1 LNIKGIC
8 AGVFLLCNSFI
19 YGQFVHGIDVS
30 HWQGNI
36 DWTAVYDDGQIY
48 SWAKATEGMTYED
61 PQFMANMTNGVNAGV
76 VMGAYHFARPD
87 NNLAIEDATNFLDV
101 AGAYIG
107 NGFLP
112 PVLDLENPYSGGQAI
127 VLSDLLT
134 SQELTNWVTDWMLEI
149 ETTTGVSPIIYVNGN
164 YANYLNSSVNNYGL
178 WIANPNESLT
188 PPTNIGV
195 WNDWKFKQYSWWGN
209 VSGIT
214 GDVDL
219 NIFNGD
225 ITDFNTLIGI
235 NTAQVMPTQFNT
247 KIYAYPNPVTDLL
260 YIKNIPGEPVKVSL
274 ISNEG
279 RRHIVKFQ
287 NNSIDVSN
295 FAPGIYVLE
304 MEFEHGFFSISRVSK
319 K

>member
-1 LNIKGIC
+1 MNIKGIC
-8 AGVFLLCNSFI
+8 AGIFLLCNSI
-19 YGQFVHGIDVS
+19 VYGQYVHGLDVS
-30 HWQGNI
+30 HWQGTI
-36 DWTAVYDDGQIY
+36 DWNAVYDDGQVY

-61 PQFMANMTNGVNAGV
+61 PQFMANITNGVNAGI

-87 NNLAIEDATNFLDV
+87 NNLATEDAANFLDV

-112 PVLDLENPYSGGQAI
+112 PVLDLENPYSSGQAI
-127 VLSDLLT
+127 VLSDLFT
-134 SQELTNWVTDWMLEI
+134 SEELTTWVTDWMLEI
-149 ETTTGVSPIIYVNGN
+149 ETATGVSPIIYVNGN
-164 YANYLNSSVNNYGL
+164 YANYLNSSINNYGL
-178 WIANPNESLT
+178 WIANPNESQT

-195 WNDWKFKQYSWWGN
+195 WNEWKFKQYSWWGN

-214 GDVDL
+214 GDVDM

-225 ITDFNTLIGI
+225 ITDFNTLIGV
-235 NTAQVMPTQFNT
+235 NTAQVMSAQMSA
-247 KIYAYPNPVTDLL
+247 KIYAYPNPVADIL
-260 YIKNIPGEPVKVSL
+260 YLKNVPGSPISISL

-279 RRHIVKFQ
+279 RRHLLHYQ
-287 NNSIDVSN
+287 NNGIDVSN

-304 MEFEHGFFSISRVSK
+304 MEFENGLSAIFRVSK

>member
-1 LNIKGIC
+1 MNIKGIC
-8 AGVFLLCNSFI
+8 AGIFLLCNSI
-19 YGQFVHGIDVS
+19 AYGQYVHGLDVS
-30 HWQGNI
+30 HWQGTI
-36 DWTAVYDDGQIY
+36 DWNAVYDDGQVY

-61 PQFMANMTNGVNAGV
+61 PQFMANITNGVNAGL

-87 NNLAIEDATNFLDV
+87 NNLATEDAANFLNV

-112 PVLDLENPYSGGQAI
+112 PVLDLENPYSSGQAI
-127 VLSDLLT
+127 VLSDLFT
-134 SQELTNWVTDWMLEI
+134 SEELTTWVTDWMLEI
-149 ETTTGVSPIIYVNGN
+149 ETATGVSPIIYVNGN
-164 YANYLNSSVNNYGL
+164 YANYLNSSINNYGL
-178 WIANPNESLT
+178 WIANPNESQT

-195 WNDWKFKQYSWWGN
+195 WNEWKFKQYSWWGN

-214 GDVDL
+214 GDVDM

-225 ITDFNTLIGI
+225 ITDFNTLIGV
-235 NTAQVMPTQFNT
+235 NTAQVMSAQMSP
-247 KIYAYPNPVTDLL
+247 KIYAYPNPVADIL
-260 YIKNIPGEPVKVSL
+260 YIKNIPGDPVKVSL

-279 RRHIVKFQ
+279 RRHLLHYQ
-287 NNSIDVSN
+287 NNGIDVSN

-304 MEFEHGFFSISRVSK
+304 MEFENGLSSIFRVSK

>member
-1 LNIKGIC
+1 MNIKGIC
-8 AGVFLLCNSFI
+8 TIVFFLCNSFI
-19 YGQFVHGIDVS
+19 YGQFVHGLDVS

-36 DWTAVYDDGQIY
+36 DWNAVYNDGQVY
-48 SWAKATEGMTYED
+48 SWAKASEGMTYED

-87 NNLAIEDATNFLDV
+87 NNLASEDAANFLNV

-112 PVLDLENPYSGGQAI
+112 PVLDLENPYSSGQAI

-134 SQELTNWVTDWMLEI
+134 SEELTNWVSDWMLEV
-149 ETTTGVSPIIYVNGN
+149 ETSTGVAPIIYVNGN
-164 YANYLNSSVNNYGL
+164 YANYLNSSINNYGL
-178 WIANPNESLT
+178 WMANPNESQT

-235 NTAQVMPTQFNT
+235 NTAQVMSAQMNST
-247 KIYAYPNPVTDLL
+247 IYAYPNPVADKL
-260 YIKNIPGEPVKVSL
+260 YLKNMPGPPLSVSL

-279 RRHIVKFQ
+279 RQHLLHYQ
-287 NNSIDVSN
+287 NNGIDVSN

-304 MEFEHGFFSISRVSK
+304 IEFEYGETSIFRISK
-319 K
+319 T